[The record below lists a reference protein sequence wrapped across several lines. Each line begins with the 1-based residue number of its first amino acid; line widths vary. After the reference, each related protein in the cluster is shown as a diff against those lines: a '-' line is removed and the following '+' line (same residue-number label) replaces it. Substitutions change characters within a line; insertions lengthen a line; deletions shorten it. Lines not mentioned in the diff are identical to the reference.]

1 MDRVRKETMNNK
13 EGIKESRIELESF
26 IKGQNHSDAINA
38 ALRNTFSILSKVLP
52 DAMAVPD
59 VAVALT
65 RSVILGP
72 LDNRAGLLKAGAEL
86 AQTKGRLILAIISI
100 LNGKG
105 SLVSYMEDIEREV
118 IRTALN
124 SARNKGYATKLLGI
138 PQSTL
143 STKLR
148 RFGLKE

>member
-1 MDRVRKETMNNK
+1 MNHK
-13 EGIKESRIELESF
+13 DGLKESRIELEAF
-26 IKGQNHSDAINA
+26 IRDQNQTEPINS
-38 ALRNTFSILSKVLP
+38 ALRDTFSILSKVLP
-52 DAMAVPD
+52 DAMSIPD

-72 LDNRAGLLKAGAEL
+72 LDTRAGLLKAGAEL
-86 AQTKGRLILAIISI
+86 GQTKGRLILAIIRI

-105 SLVSYMEDIEREV
+105 SLVSYMENIEREV
-118 IRTALN
+118 IRFALE
-124 SARNKGYATKLLGI
+124 SARNKGAAAKFLGI

-148 RFGLKE
+148 RFGFKD

>member
-1 MDRVRKETMNNK
+1 MNNK
-13 EGIKESRIELESF
+13 DGNKESRIELEAF
-26 IKGQNHSDAINA
+26 IKDQHHPDPINA
-38 ALRNTFSILSKVLP
+38 ALRDTFSILSKVLP

-72 LDNRAGLLKAGAEL
+72 LDTRAGLLKAGAEL
-86 AQTKGRLILAIISI
+86 GRTKGRLILAIIRI

-118 IRTALN
+118 IRFALEG
-124 SARNKGYATKLLGI
+124 ATNKGAAAKFLGI

-148 RFGLKE
+148 RFGFKS

>member
-1 MDRVRKETMNNK
+1 MNHK
-13 EGIKESRIELESF
+13 DGLKESRIELEAF
-26 IKGQNHSDAINA
+26 IRDQNQPEPINA
-38 ALRNTFSILSKVLP
+38 ALRDAFSALSKLLP
-52 DAMAVPD
+52 DAMAIPD
-59 VAVALT
+59 VSVALT

-72 LDNRAGLLKAGAEL
+72 LDTRAGLLKAGSEL
-86 AQTKGRLILAIISI
+86 GQTKGRLILAIIRI

-105 SLVSYMEDIEREV
+105 SLVSHMEDIEREI

-124 SARNKGYATKLLGI
+124 SARNKGFAAKLLGI